1 MATKIDN
8 IQRSLNTDFSNFLNS
23 YYSFL
28 IKSEDVSFVLNNEQV
43 MKNVLNLIHIL
54 YSEQIS
60 RVPYDSITS
69 KVNEFNNHTN
79 NEKLDE
85 LSESFS
91 FLIQKTTD
99 SLKVIIDNFV
109 KNNTFDNKEITSN
122 DKTKYENAIYAFY
135 KVLEHTKLANAQYQ
149 SLYKETEEEVRIL
162 SVKSQESIEK
172 YKKLNV
178 TARELKRNYNNLNVE
193 IISVLGIFA
202 SIIFAVFGGISQLGN
217 LGGVLATTSV
227 SKIFIFVG
235 ASSFVLF
242 SVVFMAFAATA
253 RLTGRELRS
262 CGCSK
267 NKDDKKC
274 PHKIHERYPIYVIS
288 IIASFFILILG
299 VLGNRGVYPVILNVL
314 QLIHNNLPNREIIW
328 KILSICFWMLV

>member
-122 DKTKYENAIYAFY
+122 DKTKYENAIYAF
-135 KVLEHTKLANAQYQ
+135 
-149 SLYKETEEEVRIL
+149 I
-162 SVKSQESIEK
+162 K
-172 YKKLNV
+172 Y
-178 TARELKRNYNNLNVE
+178 
-193 IISVLGIFA
+193 
-202 SIIFAVFGGISQLGN
+202 
-217 LGGVLATTSV
+217 
-227 SKIFIFVG
+227 
-235 ASSFVLF
+235 
-242 SVVFMAFAATA
+242 
-253 RLTGRELRS
+253 
-262 CGCSK
+262 
-267 NKDDKKC
+267 
-274 PHKIHERYPIYVIS
+274 
-288 IIASFFILILG
+288 
-299 VLGNRGVYPVILNVL
+299 
-314 QLIHNNLPNREIIW
+314 
-328 KILSICFWMLV
+328 

>member
-1 MATKIDN
+1 MATKIDD

-28 IKSEDVSFVLNNEQV
+28 IKSEDVNFVLNNEQV

-109 KNNTFDNKEITSN
+109 KNNTFDN
-122 DKTKYENAIYAFY
+122 
-135 KVLEHTKLANAQYQ
+135 NAQYQ

-162 SVKSQESIEK
+162 SIKS
-172 YKKLNV
+172 
-178 TARELKRNYNNLNVE
+178 
-193 IISVLGIFA
+193 
-202 SIIFAVFGGISQLGN
+202 
-217 LGGVLATTSV
+217 
-227 SKIFIFVG
+227 
-235 ASSFVLF
+235 
-242 SVVFMAFAATA
+242 
-253 RLTGRELRS
+253 
-262 CGCSK
+262 
-267 NKDDKKC
+267 
-274 PHKIHERYPIYVIS
+274 
-288 IIASFFILILG
+288 
-299 VLGNRGVYPVILNVL
+299 
-314 QLIHNNLPNREIIW
+314 
-328 KILSICFWMLV
+328 

>member
-28 IKSEDVSFVLNNEQV
+28 IKSEDVNFVLNNELV

-79 NEKLDE
+79 NEKMDE

-99 SLKVIIDNFV
+99 SLKVIIDSFV
-109 KNNTFDNKEITSN
+109 TNNTFNNEEIILS

-162 SVKSQESIEK
+162 SIKSQESIEK
-172 YKKLNV
+172 YKKLNI

-242 SVVFMAFAATA
+242 SVVFMSFAATA

-262 CGCSK
+262 CGCLEK
-267 NKDDKKC
+267 NNGEKC
-274 PHKIHERYPIYVIS
+274 QHKIYERYPIYTISVIIS
-288 IIASFFILILG
+288 LIILILG
-299 VLGNRGVYPVILNVL
+299 ILGNQGVNSVL
-314 QLIHNNLPNREIIW
+314 LKVVQLVFNSLPNQEFIREVLL
-328 KILSICFWMLV
+328 K

>member
-1 MATKIDN
+1 MTTKIHN
-8 IQRSLNTDFSNFLNS
+8 IQKSLNTDFSNFLNS

-28 IKSEDVSFVLNNEQV
+28 IKSEDVNFVLSNEQV
-43 MKNVLNLIHIL
+43 MRNVLNLINIL
-54 YSEQIS
+54 YSERIS

-79 NEKLDE
+79 DEKLDE

-99 SLKVIIDNFV
+99 SLKVVIDNFV
-109 KNNTFDNKEITSN
+109 KNSTFDGREIESS
-122 DKTKYENAIYAFY
+122 DKPEYENAIYAFY

-149 SLYKETEEEVRIL
+149 SLYKETEEEVRVL

-172 YKKLNV
+172 YKKLNI
-178 TARELKRNYNNLNVE
+178 TARELKKNYNNLNVE

-253 RLTGRELRS
+253 RLTDRELRS
-262 CGCSK
+262 CGCLEK
-267 NKDDKKC
+267 NNGEKC
-274 PHKIHERYPIYVIS
+274 QHKIYERYPIYTISVIIS
-288 IIASFFILILG
+288 LIILILG
-299 VLGNRGVYPVILNVL
+299 ILGNQGVNSVL
-314 QLIHNNLPNREIIW
+314 LKVVQLVFNSLPNQEFIREVLL
-328 KILSICFWMLV
+328 K